1 MAFHMCLC
9 IIPAIASR
17 VTRSLKLVYNIFRNR
32 VRILTR
38 PRKPVSGESIFSARL
53 VAEWRLEDP
62 VYADI
67 TILEAEKRGNNE
79 TSFSISYYDFSQ
91 YFLFSR
97 DPAFHVHSDFDDWS
111 LPSQFHASRF
121 FHSMYYEVYI
131 TYFSRNSPSEGTA
144 EARSDMNS
152 TRQSRPPR
160 MLKRLQG
167 AYLQR
172 YMRERMDL
180 RDRRILSTG
189 AQSDNTENL
198 VQNTIKTYSYRH
210 YIGGP
215 IKRPIKIFL

>member
-1 MAFHMCLC
+1 
-9 IIPAIASR
+9 
-17 VTRSLKLVYNIFRNR
+17 
-32 VRILTR
+32 
-38 PRKPVSGESIFSARL
+38 
-53 VAEWRLEDP
+53 
-62 VYADI
+62 
-67 TILEAEKRGNNE
+67 
-79 TSFSISYYDFSQ
+79 
-91 YFLFSR
+91 
-97 DPAFHVHSDFDDWS
+97 
-111 LPSQFHASRF
+111 
-121 FHSMYYEVYI
+121 MYYEVYI

-198 VQNTIKTYSYRH
+198 VQKKIKKIAR
-210 YIGGP
+210 GGVP
-215 IKRPIKIFL
+215 RWLAVPLLRTGAGPAHPHPD